1 MVLVGVVLTGV
12 RFPPGARYDPVGPGD
27 APQGG
32 LRGPRGPSGTGGPR
46 GFGGGPPNPFSSF
59 GDGDFL

>member
-1 MVLVGVVLTGV
+1 MFV

-32 LRGPRGPSGTGGPR
+32 LRGPRGPGGTGGPR